1 MEIILNKFYFLKG
14 FEDIIVFFL
23 FTLDILLFTRIP
35 NLFKRGRPF
44 LKRYTR
50 NFILYSKYKK
60 YIFERKKY
68 KRVRFSKNKFI

>member
-50 NFILYSKYKK
+50 NFMLNSFTTITSFNSTLI
-60 YIFERKKY
+60 YIITFY
-68 KRVRFSKNKFI
+68 AFIV